1 MRDVNQDRLE
11 RMIWTS
17 YALEQAVQLQKGWA
31 QLETK
36 WKNKLL
42 VLNTENVAEEIS
54 NLALR
59 TT

>member
-1 MRDVNQDRLE
+1 MRGVNEDRLE

-17 YALEQAVQLQKGWA
+17 YPLEQAVQLQKGWA
-31 QLETK
+31 QLKMK

-54 NLALR
+54 DLALR